1 MKIIFKL
8 LFLSVVVFLFSACEK
23 DENKI
28 YLEGGTAPV
37 LTSST
42 TGTTLQLSFANKD
55 MPAMVL
61 NWTNPDYRF
70 TTGVSSQNVTYQIE
84 IDTVGANFTNP
95 AKKTIAVSNSLSQS
109 FTQNEFNDIL
119 LNQLN
124 LKAGMAHNVEIRV
137 TSTLA
142 NSSAKLT
149 SNVLKYTVTPYA
161 LPPKIAPPTSQKLFI
176 VGGATPGGWNN
187 PVPVPTQEFKKISET
202 IYEISVS
209 LKSGESYL
217 LLPVNGSWDV
227 KYGALGGNNSNN
239 PMEDDFRMGGGD
251 LIAPPTTG
259 TYKITVDFQRGKY
272 YTWDLPLC
280 LKPHHLSMA
289 ISKCL

>member
-161 LPPKIAPPTSQKLFI
+161 LPPKIAPPASQKLFI

-259 TYKITVDFQRGKY
+259 TYKITVDFQRGKFSL
-272 YTWDLPLC
+272 T
-280 LKPHHLSMA
+280 K
-289 ISKCL
+289 I

>member
-1 MKIIFKL
+1 
-8 LFLSVVVFLFSACEK
+8 
-23 DENKI
+23 
-28 YLEGGTAPV
+28 
-37 LTSST
+37 
-42 TGTTLQLSFANKD
+42 
-55 MPAMVL
+55 
-61 NWTNPDYRF
+61 
-70 TTGVSSQNVTYQIE
+70 
-84 IDTVGANFTNP
+84 
-95 AKKTIAVSNSLSQS
+95 
-109 FTQNEFNDIL
+109 
-119 LNQLN
+119 
-124 LKAGMAHNVEIRV
+124 
-137 TSTLA
+137 
-142 NSSAKLT
+142 
-149 SNVLKYTVTPYA
+149 VLKYTVTPYA

-259 TYKITVDFQRGKY
+259 TYKITVDFQRGKFSL
-272 YTWDLPLC
+272 T
-280 LKPHHLSMA
+280 K
-289 ISKCL
+289 I

>member
-259 TYKITVDFQRGKY
+259 TYKITVDFQRGKFSL
-272 YTWDLPLC
+272 T
-280 LKPHHLSMA
+280 K
-289 ISKCL
+289 I

>member
-227 KYGALGGNNSNN
+227 KYGANGGNNSNN
-239 PMEDDFRMGGGD
+239 PIEDDFKMGGGD

-259 TYKITVDFQRGKY
+259 TYKITVDFQRGKFSL
-272 YTWDLPLC
+272 T
-280 LKPHHLSMA
+280 K
-289 ISKCL
+289 I